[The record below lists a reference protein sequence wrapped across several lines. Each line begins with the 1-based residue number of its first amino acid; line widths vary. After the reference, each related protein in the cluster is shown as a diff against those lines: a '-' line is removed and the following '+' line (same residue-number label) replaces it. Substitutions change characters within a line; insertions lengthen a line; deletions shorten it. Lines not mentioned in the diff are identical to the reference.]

1 MVEQPAP
8 IILTDVQNPTLE
20 IEGDNDA
27 GPENN
32 HFVIGFVLIGFAIL
46 CVWTLEEFCCLM
58 GIFSLVGGFIS
69 IISGLSR
76 TYNWRKENDITKW
89 TTSEIVSLVLISI
102 IMIPILLLIVVV
114 IMEDVGPF
122 F

>member
-1 MVEQPAP
+1 MVEQPEP
-8 IILTDVQNPTLE
+8 IILTEKSTPALQIIENVVVNPGKDLSLL
-20 IEGDNDA
+20 GC
-27 GPENN
+27 
-32 HFVIGFVLIGFAIL
+32 VLIFCSIPMFWAL
-46 CVWTLEEFCCLM
+46 DEFCCLM
-58 GIFSLVGGFIS
+58 GLLSLLGGFIF
-69 IISGLSR
+69 IIIGLNR

>member
-76 TYNWRKENDITKW
+76 TYNWRKGIYMVRSK
-89 TTSEIVSLVLISI
+89 
-102 IMIPILLLIVVV
+102 
-114 IMEDVGPF
+114 PF
-122 F
+122 CVKSNIRKNYSSGYG

>member
-32 HFVIGFVLIGFAIL
+32 QFVIGFVLIGYS
-46 CVWTLEEFCCLM
+46 FCLLVVLLTCKRPICFLGYLVCLP
-58 GIFSLVGGFIS
+58 S
-69 IISGLSR
+69 
-76 TYNWRKENDITKW
+76 
-89 TTSEIVSLVLISI
+89 
-102 IMIPILLLIVVV
+102 LLI
-114 IMEDVGPF
+114 I
-122 F
+122 